1 MILALIDQRYKTR
14 DFTKVAEKFI
24 QDPSLLP
31 ELIEVATSDLKH
43 PYPEYASWL
52 LIHVVKKTPE
62 IVEPFQS
69 SLIDTILRSKNQS
82 VLRNLTNVCVELPL
96 IEYRESE
103 FLDRL
108 IELLKDDSNKVA
120 LFVYSI
126 YKLIQFTLKYPEI
139 KHEILGIIELKQ
151 SREIQP
157 SIKIAIRN
165 YLKSTKNIQ

>member
-1 MILALIDQRYKTR
+1 MILNLIDNRYKTR
-14 DFTKVAEKFI
+14 DFTKSAELII

-52 LIHVVKKTPE
+52 LIHVVKKVPE
-62 IVEPFQS
+62 IVEPFQHC
-69 SLIDTILRSKNQS
+69 LIDTILSSKNQS

-108 IELLKDDSNKVA
+108 IEFLKDDSNKVA
-120 LFVYSI
+120 LFVYAI
-126 YKLIQFTLKYPEI
+126 YKLIQFTIKYPEI
-139 KHEILGIIELKQ
+139 KHEILGIIDLKQ
-151 SREIQP
+151 SRDLPP
-157 SIKIAIRN
+157 SIKIGIRN
-165 YLKSTKNIQ
+165 YLKATKNIH